1 MELKLRAERIALA
14 IIGFS
19 GVIDT
24 SFLLGIIAPYAVK
37 LGASDPQAG
46 LITGLYSMVAIPASI
61 LAGII
66 VDKIGR
72 KKSLAFGLAWDSV
85 MVYSYSLA
93 SNPLQLSVVRALHAI
108 GGSLVYPAYLS
119 VIGDKTEG
127 SRSRGV
133 VVGGYLSIV
142 ALAVAVGSLSSAVI
156 VSTLGYHA
164 SFKILSLILLAGLIS
179 TYIVSEAERAH
190 IEERKSIWAGLVE
203 ARGPILYGLIL
214 IFMLYMSFGML
225 IGGLGQ
231 ALLNEGLVTEEEEA
245 SGILGAIIGI
255 STLVSIPF
263 LTIFGYMA
271 DRSSLRRVS
280 VIVGL
285 LVMLFILTT
294 IRTKRLALLV
304 VLFSPYGLAIALIMT
319 LSTILVL
326 KAPFES
332 RGTAVALQQVSNI
345 MGVAIGAPVAG
356 ALAEYY
362 GLEGVALGVAIPVF
376 IASLLAYL
384 KGVAYIK
391 S

>member
-1 MELKLRAERIALA
+1 MKLRAERIALA

-72 KKSLAFGLAWDSV
+72 KRSLAFGLAWDSV

-142 ALAVAVGSLSSAVI
+142 ALAVAIGSLSSAVI

-190 IEERKSIWAGLVE
+190 IEEERKSIWAGLVE

-294 IRTKRLALLV
+294 IRAKRLALLV
-304 VLFSPYGLAIALIMT
+304 ALFSPYGLAIALIMT